1 LVVHVTPYSFSIP
14 KIRRSM
20 SQLYEPFVRCWRTP
34 VYLGRVWWWGGRM
47 AKILVLGGTSWLG
60 GTVAATALAQGHEVT
75 CFARGQSGPA
85 PTGARLVTG
94 DRDEADAY
102 AALPRQ
108 DAWDLVVD
116 VARQPGHVR
125 GAVKA
130 LSDRAEHWVFV
141 SSGSVY
147 ARHDTPQADE
157 GAALLPALA
166 SDSAAPEE
174 YGEAKVA
181 CEQAVVEARGPHA
194 LIARSGLI
202 VGHGDLSERFGYW
215 PSRFALAVED
225 GGPVL
230 VPARRDRPV
239 QWIDVE
245 DLAGWIL
252 GAGLSGVTGVYDA
265 VGARTP
271 LGAVLDTAARV
282 AGFSG
287 RVLAAS
293 DEDLR
298 AAGVEEFMG
307 PRSLPLWLADPD
319 WQAFQDR
326 SGARA
331 SQRGL
336 RQRPLAD
343 TMADA
348 LSWERLL
355 GLGRSRTRAGLDRAE
370 ELAIIDATRVP
381 RA

>member
-1 LVVHVTPYSFSIP
+1 
-14 KIRRSM
+14 
-20 SQLYEPFVRCWRTP
+20 
-34 VYLGRVWWWGGRM
+34 M

-60 GTVAATALAQGHEVT
+60 GTVAASAVAQGHEVT
-75 CFARGQSGPA
+75 CLARGQSGA
-85 PTGARLVTG
+85 VPTGARLVTG
-94 DRDEADAY
+94 DRDDAGAY
-102 AALPRQ
+102 AALPRSET
-108 DAWDLVVD
+108 WDLVVD

-130 LSDRAEHWVFV
+130 LSDRAEHWTFV

-147 ARHDTPQADE
+147 ASHDAPQADE
-157 GAALLPALA
+157 SAALLPALA
-166 SDSAAPEE
+166 ADTAAPEE

-181 CEQAVVEARGPHA
+181 CEQAVVHARGPGA
-194 LIARSGLI
+194 LIVRPGLI

-215 PSRFALAVED
+215 PARFALAVED
-225 GGPVL
+225 EAPVL

-239 QWIDVE
+239 QWIDAA

-252 GAGLSGVTGVYDA
+252 VAGLSGVTGVYDA

-293 DEDLR
+293 DDDLR

-319 WQAFQDR
+319 WQGFQDR

-331 SQRGL
+331 ADKGL

-370 ELAIIDATRVP
+370 ELSIISELASRTQG
-381 RA
+381 

>member
-1 LVVHVTPYSFSIP
+1 
-14 KIRRSM
+14 
-20 SQLYEPFVRCWRTP
+20 
-34 VYLGRVWWWGGRM
+34 M

-355 GLGRSRTRAGLDRAE
+355 GVGRSRTRAGLDRAE
-370 ELAIIDATRVP
+370 ELAIIGATRVP